1 MAFKHLVGE
10 TAILSQKG
18 AFWQTDLYEWD
29 GKLFAQVGGKYIRL
43 KENGSTSK
51 DGINIE
57 MLCLD
62 SPLQKDRFGRLCVS
76 GGKAVAEAAVLKLTH
91 AKARK

>member
-1 MAFKHLVGE
+1 MAFKQLVGE

-29 GKLFAQVGGKYIRL
+29 GKLFAQVGGKFIRL

-62 SPLQKDRFGRLCVS
+62 IPLRKDRLGRLCVS
-76 GGKAVAEAAVLKLTH
+76 GGTELPEAAVLKLTH
-91 AKARK
+91 TESPA